1 MKHLSDSYTINL
13 NYMFKRITRLFV
25 AAALLTVCS
34 KSFAQTEKDSVYVF
48 IQDMPDAGIYLPP
61 PPSMTSPTYADDFAQ
76 WQWGKSV
83 RPTARGQ
90 QANDDSQWGIDGMIR
105 VHSGTLGF
113 EISKENTPAIYRLLY
128 NVLWTENESTHNAKR
143 KYMRTRP
150 FAQYNEHTWGRFDNE
165 RELRFNGSYPSGHTS
180 LGWSTALVLSEM
192 VPELQDT
199 LLRSGYLYGESRVIV
214 GAHYQS
220 DVDAGFLCGTTAV
233 AVMHASPYFRKD
245 LEAARKEYCK
255 IKGIKSVSKE
265 EGFPDGTKIF
275 DGPITEDSHRF
286 YGDIIKYYETLPE
299 RETERGEQA
308 KADADDSMEALLKT
322 FSTPAFLIS
331 EAQTP
336 AVAAL
341 LAYTRENLIKTAGL
355 LGSTTFRAR
364 PYVKLNPRRNK
375 TLISDD
381 EDTYKEV
388 TSYPSTHAEIGW
400 GLALLLVEIGPRE
413 AANDILARGF
423 EYGRSRII
431 AGYNYPSDVQT
442 GRLWGSAILAY
453 LHNDPT
459 FCKLYEAAENELNP
473 SAKGKKKKK

>member
-13 NYMFKRITRLFV
+13 NYMYRKITRLFA
-25 AAALLTVCS
+25 AAALLMVCGNS
-34 KSFAQTEKDSVYVF
+34 YAQTEKDSVYVF

-61 PPSMTSPTYADDFAQ
+61 PPTMTSTTYADDFAQ
-76 WQWGKSV
+76 WQWGKTV

-113 EISKENTPAIYRLLY
+113 EISKEKTPAIYRLLY

-199 LLRSGYLYGESRVIV
+199 LLRSGYQYGESRVIV

-233 AVMHASPYFRKD
+233 AVMHASPYFQKD
-245 LEAARKEYCK
+245 LEAARKEYCR
-255 IKGIKSVSKE
+255 IKGIKNVSQT

-275 DGPITEDSHRF
+275 DGPITEESHRF
-286 YGDIIKYYETLPE
+286 YGDIIKYYETLEE

-308 KADADDSMEALLKT
+308 KADADNSVDAMMKT
-322 FSTPAFLIS
+322 FSTPVFGIS
-331 EAQTP
+331 RESNP
-336 AVAAL
+336 AIAAL
-341 LAYTRENLIKTAGL
+341 LDYTRENLIKTAGE
-355 LGSTTFRAR
+355 LGSSTFRER
-364 PYVKLNPRRNK
+364 PYVRLNPRRNK
-375 TLISDD
+375 TLIPDD
-381 EDTYKEV
+381 EDTLKAT
-388 TSYPSTHAEIGW
+388 TSYPSVHSEIGW
-400 GLALLLVEIGPRE
+400 GLALMLVEIGPRE
-413 AANDILARGF
+413 AANDILGRGF

-431 AGYNYPSDVQT
+431 AGYSYPSDVQIA
-442 GRLWGSAILAY
+442 RLWASATLAH
-453 LHNDPT
+453 LHTMPE
-459 FCKLYEAAENELNP
+459 FQKLLQGAKDELNP
-473 SAKGKKKKK
+473 PVKGKKRK